1 MFIKYQKRL
10 IAINR
15 PKKRAADKWD
25 SPRLISSFLALSFSY
40 SQALSKLRPLAAN
53 ANRYYYR
60 YLLRILHHADRGYLL
75 CIWNL
80 QSGFWTCDII
90 PSKLTWQAM
99 FLLAY
104 DFKKPFFS
112 GMAKPTWLIRMPKR
126 TPSLGVTQ
134 HTYSHFGLWAIA
146 PQIWISKSLPV
157 VQ

>member
-60 YLLRILHHADRGYLL
+60 YLQQICNESRLQISAIYRRNFNSQIFTDITTPVKQSYSPNTGKKTQVLTSPISRG
-75 CIWNL
+75 
-80 QSGFWTCDII
+80 
-90 PSKLTWQAM
+90 
-99 FLLAY
+99 
-104 DFKKPFFS
+104 
-112 GMAKPTWLIRMPKR
+112 
-126 TPSLGVTQ
+126 
-134 HTYSHFGLWAIA
+134 
-146 PQIWISKSLPV
+146 
-157 VQ
+157 